1 MNLSRINTL
10 LKMHLAV
17 FKIQIIG
24 PEKQYWHVVVF
35 LQSLTALQD
44 KNTSVHNFS
53 LFTHN

>member
-1 MNLSRINTL
+1 MTTL

-24 PEKQYWHVVVF
+24 PEKQYWHVVLF
-35 LQSLTALQD
+35 LQSFTALQD